1 MAERGSGNFWGGYW
15 EGGELAVV
23 SREVSEALACEEE
36 TDAAEGF
43 EGQVEDGCFG
53 VICCF
58 DVMM

>member
-1 MAERGSGNFWGGYW
+1 MAERVSGNFWGGYW

-53 VICCF
+53 VICC
-58 DVMM
+58 